1 MVLNHYPPDFRRLSF
16 AGVFLLLITVQCAQ
30 AQRVGSEPPPLKERL
45 FYGGSFGLQIGTI
58 TDIEI
63 SPIIGLWVLPRL
75 NVAAGPNYRFY
86 KDPAGRTD
94 IYGGKGYT
102 EFVLIKDINS
112 IVPLGINMG
121 IFFHFE
127 DEFLSLDSEFW
138 NISTATSERYNI
150 NTLLAGAGLSQPIG
164 RRSSLNMMVLWALNE
179 SEYNI
184 YSTPEFRV
192 SFTF

>member
-127 DEFLSLDSEFW
+127 DELLSLDSEFW
-138 NISTATSERYNI
+138 NISTANSERYNI